1 MPLYSPLHCVYVLAL
16 LFQEHLMSVKFTCEC
31 IYLPIFCGNWL
42 NRFLNDAFPCLLL
55 IRYVFDPCL
64 IVRKTEPSYIR
75 LLLWPYFWAVES
87 GPCWDG
93 FLPHIRLFKNQ
104 WVTSQCSVHY
114 SIYSLWISVPWIHVL
129 ISQYMLKGASAH
141 LTEWQRAPSS
151 IVTSL
156 VRSVTI
162 PLLTTLLSSSSRVW
176 WRIHCHTW
184 HIHKHVLGIYS

>member
-1 MPLYSPLHCVYVLAL
+1 MHSLACSLSDTFLTLAWLYVKQNLLA
-16 LFQEHLMSVKFTCEC
+16 SDCC
-31 IYLPIFCGNWL
+31 CGPTFERWS
-42 NRFLNDAFPCLLL
+42 R
-55 IRYVFDPCL
+55 
-64 IVRKTEPSYIR
+64 
-75 LLLWPYFWAVES
+75 
-87 GPCWDG
+87 GPAEMVMARAAHI
-93 FLPHIRLFKNQ
+93 LPHIRLFKNQ